1 VCWKGVYM
9 KKNEPLGIEGMDRAI
24 TGCSN
29 GICGRKNRNGVS
41 GKIRISTGVIPWVK
55 I

>member
-1 VCWKGVYM
+1 M

-29 GICGRKNRNGVS
+29 GIGGRIYVAKEDLQS
-41 GKIRISTGVIPWVK
+41 GVIPWERT
-55 I
+55 